1 MRWAVLLL
9 LLLPLV
15 STSVLADFRPLTANV
30 STLAAGESVLIEG
43 SWSLSNG
50 FLEIRK
56 NTSSDEPPF
65 HDMDTHTKGIAG
77 NQSRRR
83 VRALV
88 MNWRRRAF

>member
-43 SWSLSNG
+43 SWSLSNT
-50 FLEIRK
+50 IITWTPTPK
-56 NTSSDEPPF
+56 
-65 HDMDTHTKGIAG
+65 A
-77 NQSRRR
+77 SRAINH
-83 VRALV
+83 VGEYAPSL
-88 MNWRRRAF
+88 